1 MNIFDLKWKINK
13 INRGI
18 TICNVVATAKSF
30 RSPLVCKLIISN
42 DKVVISPSPI
52 KYIGAYKLMDIM
64 KPIAKLRKIIFN
76 IKVNFI
82 LNNIVK

>member
-30 RSPLVCKLIISN
+30 RSPLVCKLTISN
-42 DKVVISPSPI
+42 DKVVISPLPI
-52 KYIGAYKLMDIM
+52 K
-64 KPIAKLRKIIFN
+64 
-76 IKVNFI
+76 
-82 LNNIVK
+82 

>member
-30 RSPLVCKLIISN
+30 RSPLVCKFIISN

-52 KYIGAYKLMDIM
+52 K
-64 KPIAKLRKIIFN
+64 
-76 IKVNFI
+76 
-82 LNNIVK
+82 

>member
-1 MNIFDLKWKINK
+1 MNIFDFKWKINK
-13 INRGI
+13 INKGI

-52 KYIGAYKLMDIM
+52 K
-64 KPIAKLRKIIFN
+64 
-76 IKVNFI
+76 
-82 LNNIVK
+82 